1 MEMHAWLACAAFV
14 GFAILWIILPSR
26 LIHRNRRSS
35 ALLRPSEEGTSSNA
49 SEVHGQK
56 DILTQ
61 QEAEMA

>member
-26 LIHRNRRSS
+26 LIHRNRHSS
-35 ALLRPSEEGTSSNA
+35 VLLQEDTLSNA

-61 QEAEMA
+61 QKV